1 MPHIDGIGDVGE
13 GAIVP
18 LQPPSPKRQKLERN
32 SDLHVA
38 KARAVVE
45 KNRLQR
51 KLNAAQTG
59 LANRDEKLLCVS
71 TVLPGGSSLVP
82 KTKARSCSKMNID
95 KVKPAHFAV
104 ATRAMH
110 LKYKVRANVG
120 VNLQKLIC
128 AGARA
133 VRGRQRQ
140 GVKRFFD
147 GSARALHQHDEGKL
161 RQVHV
166 SYSHLWDEV
175 RAKFRWRA
183 SKRYRKSK
191 KNNAVPTLVQRGV
204 FGFGMYNGKAEKKKL
219 FKEYWLVDP
228 RELHGTKAKHIE
240 PGIVESMP
248 KELNLKDVDGAAMLL
263 SQVSSYTFMPMGD
276 MASSNMYILKD
287 WGKFYESTLL
297 PRFGGRLLFFPDNC
311 GTHKHHRAKRDLK
324 DLKRHILRHYS
335 MNKLLREQ
343 KMQRSCSERLE
354 VLVKQKVKRRI
365 GKPPEDAL
373 TLREVVDI
381 IFHLDAEWH
390 KRARGKTS
398 QFHTDLEALCKHV
411 NGCVLADEMIHWC
424 WEEETAT
431 PCHRGAATATDES
444 IECCHNACFGTA
456 DPEPAES
463 RWTHV
468 LPNLQRTVL
477 RRVLWGIGT
486 EAIVGGPE
494 NNIVDEVQLADE
506 ADENFIK
513 VLQGVRRKTTN
524 AYLKDDATFK
534 ELGVYIIMLDVFDG
548 ELLFPLLGDPFK
560 AEPEPEDVP
569 KLSLILDPNKSKV
582 APSKNQITN
591 IIESDVRVVEAHE
604 QTQVGH

>member
-1 MPHIDGIGDVGE
+1 S
-13 GAIVP
+13 A
-18 LQPPSPKRQKLERN
+18 
-32 SDLHVA
+32 
-38 KARAVVE
+38 
-45 KNRLQR
+45 
-51 KLNAAQTG
+51 
-59 LANRDEKLLCVS
+59 
-71 TVLPGGSSLVP
+71 LPGASSLVP
-82 KTKARSCSKMNID
+82 KAKRQSVSKTNID
-95 KVKPAHFAV
+95 KVKPVHFAV

-120 VNLQKLIC
+120 VKLEKLIC

-133 VRGRQRQ
+133 VRARQRQ

-147 GSARALHQHDEGKL
+147 GSARALHQHDAGKL

-175 RAKFRWRA
+175 RAKFRWRP
-183 SKRYRKSK
+183 STRYRKSK
-191 KNNAVPTLVQRGV
+191 KNNSVPTLVQRGV
-204 FGFGMYNGKAEKKKL
+204 FGFGMYNGKTEKKKL

-228 RELHGTKAKHIE
+228 RELQGTKAKHIE

-263 SQVSSYTFMPMGD
+263 SQVSSYTFMPMGV

-343 KMQRSCSERLE
+343 NMQRSCSDRLE

-373 TLREVVDI
+373 TLREVVGI

-398 QFHTDLEALCKHV
+398 QFYTDLVALCNHI

-424 WEEETAT
+424 WEEEAAT
-431 PCHRGAATATDES
+431 DCHRCATDVTDES
-444 IECCHNACFGTA
+444 IECCHNAFFGKA
-456 DPEPAES
+456 DPEPAAS
-463 RWTHV
+463 RWANV
-468 LPNLQRTVL
+468 LPNMQRTVL

-486 EAIVGGPE
+486 GAIVGGPE
-494 NNIVDEVQLADE
+494 NVIVDEVQFADE
-506 ADENFIK
+506 ADDNFINA
-513 VLQGVRRKTTN
+513 LQWVRRKTTN

-560 AEPEPEDVP
+560 AEPKPENVP

-582 APSKNQITN
+582 APSNNQITN
-591 IIESDVRVVEAHE
+591 IIELDYRVVESHE
-604 QTQVGH
+604 QTRVGH